1 MGLVFGTVSTTEE
14 AALLPNIP
22 EFDLPPMN
30 RNSGTTKTLLGQ
42 GAWLGGILNVSFP
55 RIFYLVDTA
64 DAHDEGK
71 LGISG
76 NIVVSLL
83 ASLTPQPVRLK
94 FRNAG

>member
-14 AALLPNIP
+14 AALLPNVP

-30 RNSGTTKTLLGQ
+30 RNSGTTKALLGQ
-42 GAWLGGILNVSFP
+42 GAWLGGILTSLR
-55 RIFYLVDTA
+55 RIFYLVDTT

-83 ASLTPQPVRLK
+83 ASLTPQPVRFK